1 MLEWYKNLSEEEQEL
16 FEEDLI
22 GMLTAFTEYIKK
34 EERISIAKQ
43 VIREIKGNFK
53 KDTKNNS
60 YFIRSYRTS

>member
-1 MLEWYKNLSEEEQEL
+1 MLEWYKNLSEDEQEL

-43 VIREIKGNFK
+43 VIREIKGNLEK
-53 KDTKNNS
+53 IQKNNS
-60 YFIRSYRTS
+60 YFIRSFRTS

>member
-43 VIREIKGNFK
+43 VIREIKGNLEK
-53 KDTKNNS
+53 IQKNNS
-60 YFIRSYRTS
+60 YFIRSFRTS

>member
-1 MLEWYKNLSEEEQEL
+1 MLEWYKNLSEDEQEL

-43 VIREIKGNFK
+43 VIREIKENLEK
-53 KDTKNNS
+53 IQKNNS
-60 YFIRSYRTS
+60 YFIRSFRTS

>member
-34 EERISIAKQ
+34 RRTDKHCQ
-43 VIREIKGNFK
+43 TGDQRNKGK
-53 KDTKNNS
+53 S
-60 YFIRSYRTS
+60 